1 MPTCQNY
8 LGKTFAHT
16 GAALAIA
23 ALSAET
29 SDIGATL
36 SRQIFKGSPIMQLIA
51 NVVIAIVLIF
61 GVMKTTPG
69 GIPKYLFFVAFAFW
83 MGQSLKPLVERLQD
97 KKQIQRILA
106 LTTGV
111 FLGMAAAGFYDKQN
125 LLGLGPYLFAALV
138 GLVLG
143 QLGLMIFA
151 DPKDKAAARDP
162 IRFIGVALFAIYT
175 AYDVQVVKEG
185 KRGCRNSAN
194 RRAQPDYPV
203 ESLGLFLDYI
213 NLFSYIG
220 GGDE

>member
-36 SRQIFKGSPIMQLIA
+36 SAKLFKGSPILNLIVNFLIGLA
-51 NVVIAIVLIF
+51 LLLAVI
-61 GVMKTTPG
+61 KTAPG
-69 GIPKYLFFVAFAFW
+69 GIPKYLFFIAFAFW
-83 MGQSLKPLVERLQD
+83 MGQGLKPLVDRLQD

-111 FLGMAAAGFYDKQN
+111 FLGMAAIGFYDKQN
-125 LLGLGPYLFAALV
+125 LLGLGPYLFAALF

-162 IRFIGVALFAIYT
+162 IRFLGVALFAIYT
-175 AYDVQVVKEG
+175 AYDVQVIKEG
-185 KRGCRNSAN
+185 KRGCRNSNN

>member
-23 ALSAET
+23 AASAEM
-29 SDIGATL
+29 SDIGSQL
-36 SRQIFKGSPIMQLIA
+36 FKGSPIMNLIA
-51 NVVIAIVLIF
+51 NVLIAIALIYAM
-61 GVMKTTPG
+61 MKAVPG

-83 MGQSLKPLVERLQD
+83 MGQSLKPLVDRLQD
-97 KKQIQRILA
+97 KKQIQRILV

-111 FLGMAAAGFYDKQN
+111 FLGMAAIGFYDKQN

-138 GLVLG
+138 GLVLA
-143 QLGLMIFA
+143 QIALAVFA
-151 DPKDKAAARDP
+151 SPSTRASANDP

-175 AYDVQVVKEG
+175 AYDVQVIKEG
-185 KRGCRNSAN
+185 KRGCRNSSN

-220 GGDE
+220 GDE

>member
-16 GAALAIA
+16 GTALAIA

-29 SDIGATL
+29 SDLGG
-36 SRQIFKGSPIMQLIA
+36 QIFKGSPIIQLIA
-51 NVVIAIVLIF
+51 NVVIAIALIF

-69 GIPKYLFFVAFAFW
+69 GVPKYLFFVAFAFW

-111 FLGMAAAGFYDKQN
+111 FLGMAAIGFYDKQN
-125 LLGLGPYLFAALV
+125 LLGLGPYLFAALL
-138 GLVLG
+138 GLILA
-143 QLGLMIFA
+143 QLGLAIFA
-151 DPKDKAAARDP
+151 SPSDRAAAKDP

-220 GGDE
+220 GDE

>member
-29 SDIGATL
+29 SDIGSAL
-36 SRQIFKGSPIMQLIA
+36 FKGSHIMQLIA
-51 NVVIAIVLIF
+51 NIVIAFALIF
-61 GVMKTTPG
+61 GIYKTTPG
-69 GIPKYLFFVAFAFW
+69 GIPKYLFFIAFAFW
-83 MGQSLKPLVERLQD
+83 MGQSLKPLVDRLQD

-111 FLGMAAAGFYDKQN
+111 FLGMAAIGFYDKQN
-125 LLGLGPYLFAALV
+125 LLGLGPYLFAALI
-138 GLVLG
+138 GLILA
-143 QLGLMIFA
+143 QLGLAIFA
-151 DPKDKAAARDP
+151 SPADKAAARDP

-175 AYDVQVVKEG
+175 AYDVQAAKEG
-185 KRGCRNSAN
+185 KRACRNVAN
-194 RRAQPDYPV
+194 RSKQPDYPV

-220 GGDE
+220 GDD

>member
-16 GAALAIA
+16 AAALAIA

-29 SDIGATL
+29 SDVGG
-36 SRQIFKGSPIMQLIA
+36 QIFKGSPIMQLIA
-51 NVVIAIVLIF
+51 NVVIAIALIF

-69 GIPKYLFFVAFAFW
+69 GVPKYLFFVAFAFW

-151 DPKDKAAARDP
+151 DPKDKVAARDP

-185 KRGCRNSAN
+185 KRGCRNSNN
-194 RRAQPDYPV
+194 RRAQPDYPL
-203 ESLGLFLDYI
+203 ESLALFLDYI

-220 GGDE
+220 GDE